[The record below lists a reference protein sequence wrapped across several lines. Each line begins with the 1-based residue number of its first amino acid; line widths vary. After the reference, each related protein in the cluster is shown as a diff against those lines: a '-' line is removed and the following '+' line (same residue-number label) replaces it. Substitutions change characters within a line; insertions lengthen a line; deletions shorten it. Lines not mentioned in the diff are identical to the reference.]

1 MNGKDEGS
9 PIPHNLADHQ
19 RPSPYFAGWDR
30 RGWKVYNLQ
39 FIINSLLFRVNSLQ
53 LISREFDDKLQ
64 ISFDFLGGFVE
75 KA

>member
-1 MNGKDEGS
+1 MSYSDG
-9 PIPHNLADHQ
+9 
-19 RPSPYFAGWDR
+19 DR
-30 RGWKVYNLQ
+30 RWK

-64 ISFDFLGGFVE
+64 IYSGFLGGFEE